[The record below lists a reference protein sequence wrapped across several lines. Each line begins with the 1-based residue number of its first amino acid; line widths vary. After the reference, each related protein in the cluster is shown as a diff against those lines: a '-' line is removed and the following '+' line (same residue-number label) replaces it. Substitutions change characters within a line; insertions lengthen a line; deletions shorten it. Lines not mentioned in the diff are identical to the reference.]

1 MSAERLDKLLNN
13 LGYIESRRM
22 APRLLRNHT
31 VLHNG
36 QPVTDVAAKVTHA
49 GLTLDGKPLDPP
61 QGMVILL
68 HKPYGYV
75 CSHADSGQR
84 IYDLLPPRF
93 LLRTPVVTSVGRL
106 DKDATGLLLLTDD
119 GKLVQRLTSPR
130 RHVPKVYEVKLA
142 DPLTGNE
149 AALFASGTLML
160 RGEDKPLLPAQLEVT
175 GPHTARLTLRE
186 GRYHQVKRMF
196 AAAGNRVEALHR
208 AAFGGLDLGGLAA
221 GEWRILSNDD
231 IKKLTT
237 IED

>member
-1 MSAERLDKLLNN
+1 MSTQRIDKLLGS
-13 LGYIESRRM
+13 LGYIESRKL
-22 APRLLRNHT
+22 AARLLRNHE

-36 QPVTDVAAKVTHA
+36 VRVTDTAAKVTHA

-68 HKPYGYV
+68 NKPLGYV
-75 CSHADSGQR
+75 SSHADSGLR

-93 LLRTPVVTSVGRL
+93 MRRSPVVTSIGRL

-130 RHVPKVYEVKLA
+130 RHVPKTYAVELA
-142 DPLTGNE
+142 DALKGHE
-149 AALFASGTLML
+149 AELFAAGTLML
-160 RGEDKPLLPAQLEVT
+160 RGEDKPLLPAVLEVT
-175 GPHTARLTLRE
+175 GEKTALLTLHE

-208 AAFGGLDLGGLAA
+208 TRMGALELGSLQP
-221 GEWRILSNDD
+221 GEWRILDD
-231 IKKLTT
+231 NEKQQLLK
-237 IED
+237 D